1 MKYNVIDAKSI
12 AKHLNDLTY
21 TDYFYRLMLLAKSV
35 FKWNNLP
42 NGIDEKWIEKFLFSE
57 GQCMFYKDEEK
68 GFMVARCTIDELNY
82 YDEPIRLRAYGTN
95 LTMAEAK
102 MNNVDCVL
110 IRNNDE
116 CIPTS
121 PTIQLYAWR
130 LAEIARTIDT
140 NIDAMKMPYFIRCS
154 DKQRLSLKNA
164 MNQRKANETVIW
176 ADKSIDLDGFEVLKT
191 DVPVVFDKLQI
202 QKHAVWNEVMTFLGI
217 NNANMDKRERL
228 VDDEVQANNEQVGL
242 SSEVMLKSR
251 QKACE
256 LINNMFELNISVEL
270 RKQENVIF
278 KEIEYDNEKEELECD
293 HKKEKLECGH
303 KKEGEKDGLCTS

>member
-1 MKYNVIDAKSI
+1 MKSI
-12 AKHLNDLTY
+12 SKRINDLTY
-21 TDYFYRLMLLAKSV
+21 TDYFYRLMLLSKSV

-42 NGIDEKWIEKFLFSE
+42 NGIDEKWIEKYLFSE
-57 GQCMFYKDEEK
+57 GSCMFYLDDEK
-68 GFMVARCTIDELNY
+68 GFMVSKCTEEELNY
-82 YDEPIRLRAYGTN
+82 YDEPIRLRPYATN
-95 LTMAEAK
+95 LTTQESK
-102 MNNVDCVL
+102 ENNIDCVL

-140 NIDAMKMPYFIRCS
+140 NINAMKMPYFIRCS

-164 MNQRKANETVIW
+164 MKQREDNETVIW

-191 DVPVVFDKLQI
+191 DVPIVFDKLQI
-202 QKHAVWNEVMTFLGI
+202 QKHAIWNECMTFLGI

-242 SSEVMLKSR
+242 SAEVMLKSR
-251 QKACE
+251 EKACE
-256 LINNMFELNISVEL
+256 LINQMFGLNISVEL
-270 RKQENVIF
+270 RSPQNAF
-278 KEIEYDNEKEELECD
+278 MEELEPMLG
-293 HKKEKLECGH
+293 K
-303 KKEGEKDGLCTS
+303 GEIDGLLQSEVHRSSERFTQ